1 MDLFLMSLKISG
13 ILKLLTTF
21 NAQRLSVFLA
31 VTIIVMLFF
40 YVGIKFLFVLRSII
54 TKLALVTDIL
64 VSVYLEHVLRVTSF
78 AVK

>member
-40 YVGIKFLFVLRSII
+40 YVGIKFLFVLRRII
-54 TKLALVTDIL
+54 TKLAPVTDIL
-64 VSVYLEHVLRVTSF
+64 VSVYFEHVLRVTSF
-78 AVK
+78 AIK

>member
-31 VTIIVMLFF
+31 VTIIVVLLF
-40 YVGIKFLFVLRSII
+40 YVGIKFLFVLRRII
-54 TKLALVTDIL
+54 TKLAPVTDIL
-64 VSVYLEHVLRVTSF
+64 VSVYFEHVLRVTSF
-78 AVK
+78 AIK

>member
-31 VTIIVMLFF
+31 ITIIVMFFF
-40 YVGIKFLFVLRSII
+40 YVGIKFLFVLRRII
-54 TKLALVTDIL
+54 TKLAPVTDIL

-78 AVK
+78 AIK